1 MYQKKMDLLLKK
13 IENHKSKWS
22 YDLDIHMIHS
32 AAEVYLKEKSL
43 DQDEMDIGI
52 EDVYQQIVDFI
63 WKMEGT
69 GKEFTLDD
77 FFNRKYQKH
86 LTLLGEPFAID
97 YESLDAAVSRCK
109 HWKTDANEATDKVVS
124 VEIPQNSSKRHD
136 DEL

>member
-22 YDLDIHMIHS
+22 YDLDIHMIQS

-43 DQDEMDIGI
+43 NQDEMDIGI

-97 YESLDAAVSRCK
+97 YESLDAAVYRCK
-109 HWKTDANEATDKVVS
+109 HWKADANEATDKVIS

>member
-1 MYQKKMDLLLKK
+1 
-13 IENHKSKWS
+13 
-22 YDLDIHMIHS
+22 MIQS
-32 AAEVYLKEKSL
+32 AAEVYLKEKNVN
-43 DQDEMDIGI
+43 QDEMDIGI
-52 EDVYQQIVDFI
+52 EDVHQQMLDFI

-69 GKEFTLDD
+69 GKEFALDD

-86 LTLLGEPFAID
+86 LTLLGEPFEID

-109 HWKTDANEATDKVVS
+109 HWKSGGTNEATEKIIT